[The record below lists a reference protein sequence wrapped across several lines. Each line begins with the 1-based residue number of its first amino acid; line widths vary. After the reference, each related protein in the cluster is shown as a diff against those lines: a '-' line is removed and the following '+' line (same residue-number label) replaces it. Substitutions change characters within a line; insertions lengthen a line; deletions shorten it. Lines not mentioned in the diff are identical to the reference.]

1 MVSKMQLHAVG
12 EACPGYTYI
21 GDDAVGSSFED
32 AEKIVSCETCIHWVR
47 GRCNIDLF
55 DKVLS
60 SLDQT

>member
-12 EACPGYTYI
+12 EACPGYTYA
-21 GDDAVGSSFED
+21 GNETNFDSSEE
-32 AEKIVSCETCIHWVR
+32 EKEPVSCENCIHWVR
-47 GRCNIDLF
+47 GRCSIDLF

>member
-12 EACPGYTYI
+12 EACPGYTYAG
-21 GDDAVGSSFED
+21 GDDLVSLEEGKEP
-32 AEKIVSCETCIHWVR
+32 VSCENCIHWVH
-47 GRCNIDLF
+47 GRCTIDMF